1 MLKLIKYLILLAI
14 LAALGGAA
22 WLYQFAHAPLRLNAD
37 PVEFTVAPG
46 SSLRAATRQI
56 VRAGVDMPDWAFEA
70 LTRVVAKPTDIKAG
84 TYELRAGATPLD
96 LLGKLVRGE
105 FALAEVKLIE
115 GWTFRQVRGALD
127 AHPRIRHDT
136 AGLSDAEVLRRLDL
150 SIAHP
155 EGWFFPDTY
164 VFPRGASDIEIL
176 KQAYRAMEKRLS
188 AAWAQRQQQ
197 IPLGSPYDA
206 LILASIVEKETGR
219 GDDRAMVAAVLT
231 NRLRVGMKL
240 QADPTVIY
248 GLGASFDG
256 NLRKRDLL
264 ADTPYNTYTREGLPP
279 TPIAMPGLASIEATL
294 RPAESDALYFVARGD
309 GSSEFSRTLEEH
321 NRAVTKYQRGGR
333 P

>member
-294 RPAESDALYFVARGD
+294 RPAASDALYFVARGD

>member
-1 MLKLIKYLILLAI
+1 MLKLIKYLILAI

-37 PVEFTVAPG
+37 PVEFTVEPG

-309 GSSEFSRTLEEH
+309 GRASSPAPSRSTI
-321 NRAVTKYQRGGR
+321 A